1 MSTKQEIDTFMYTLS
16 LVEGFAYT
24 YEELQEYAKK
34 IPSSSKS
41 TKKALDNEPNIINK
55 FNTDKIYKNEI
66 LSMLNIIDNPNK
78 YIAEKP
84 KNIHQSEMWRKLKE
98 GTKETKSTPK
108 TDMVI
113 RNIDTNQIW
122 TISIKSGIGRITS
135 ADYYE
140 TKALF
145 ESVLHNKPKYNT
157 NSDLKQNIE
166 QLFIIMSGERY
177 TTDKDD
183 TFTVLKK
190 SIKIPNTKLKVEDVD
205 WCKKKLDEYE
215 ECNKIWK
222 LLREKH
228 SDYCIDLIIECLK
241 GYLKFSDN
249 IGAANYL
256 LQTKSSSTTE
266 IDKFYDLNNK
276 DKKFQDYVNE
286 IFNSTALTG
295 NTFRT
300 KSSSCKLI
308 RNHWTRFC

>member
-1 MSTKQEIDTFMYTLS
+1 MHAISS
-16 LVEGFAYT
+16 LEGFPLT
-24 YEELQEYAKK
+24 YEALQEFAKN
-34 IPSSSKS
+34 IPSSTKS
-41 TKKALDNEPNIINK
+41 TKKALDNELNIINK
-55 FNTDKIYKNEI
+55 FNTDKTYKNEI

-84 KNIHQSEMWRKLKE
+84 KNIHQSEMWRNLKE
-98 GTKETKSTPK
+98 GTKETKGTPK

-113 RNIDTNQIW
+113 INIDTNQIW

-145 ESVLHNKPKYNT
+145 ESVLHNKQEYNT
-157 NSDLKQNIE
+157 NSDLKKYIE
-166 QLFIIMSGERY
+166 ELFICMSGERY

-183 TFTVLKK
+183 TFTVLKQ
-190 SIKIPNTKLKVEDVD
+190 SIKIPNSKLKVKDID

-215 ECNKIWK
+215 QCNKIWK

-241 GYLKFSDN
+241 GDLKFSDN

-256 LQTKSSSTTE
+256 LQTKNSSSTE

-276 DKKFQDYVNE
+276 DEKFQKYLNE
-286 IFNSTALTG
+286 IFNSTALKG